1 MAANPEL
8 ETETSWTYETGLLKN
23 LWWGTKLRAAT
34 YYMDISDYQQ
44 HNYISGEPSAQVYN
58 IDVELYGV
66 ELELS
71 KSFANGL
78 SGYLSYTWKDWS
90 HEDHPFDTEKTHYF
104 MENQPENKIKLGLN
118 YQLWEGGMV
127 TLNAK
132 YMDERKSKQDE
143 TLNSV
148 ITANIGAQH
157 TFNLEYADFTLK
169 GYVNNVTD
177 EDYELRAGYPMPG
190 ITAGIRGEM
199 KF

>member
-8 ETETSWTYETGLLKN
+8 ETETSWTYEIGLLKN
-23 LWWGTKLRAAT
+23 LWFGSKLRAAT

-71 KSFANGL
+71 KSFSNGL
-78 SGYLSYTWKDWS
+78 RGYLSYTWKDWS
-90 HEDHPFDTEKTHYF
+90 NEDHPFDSEKTHYF
-104 MENQPENKIKLGLN
+104 MENQPQNSVKLGLD
-118 YQLWEGGMV
+118 YRLWEGGLV
-127 TLNAK
+127 TLNSK
-132 YMDERKSKQDE
+132 YIDERESKQDVA
-143 TLNSV
+143 LNDALIV
-148 ITANIGAQH
+148 DVGAQH
-157 TFNLEYADFTLK
+157 TFNLQYTDFTLK

-190 ITAGIRGEM
+190 INTGIRGEF